1 MLLSAVILV
10 LQETLEVALLVSV
23 LIAVSHQV
31 GIRMTW
37 LPFGLIA
44 GFVLSFLFA
53 VNTDRV
59 STWFDYVGLEVVNAT
74 LQILIALALAV
85 FIGSTFAGRRVL
97 RSGRGPSG
105 SYLLPFELSALCAIA
120 LAINR
125 EGSEIL
131 LYLGGFIRQEEA
143 MMAVVMGG
151 GIGFAIGV
159 SVAVIVFYGLT
170 SLPGR
175 WGLATSTC
183 LLALFSGNMLS
194 QAVQQLTQADW
205 LPALKPVWDT
215 SASLPENTLTGQL
228 MYAFLGYEATPS
240 AIQVAAYLAGILLVA
255 AAALSAR
262 FIGRRYAGLN

>member
-1 MLLSAVILV
+1 V

-23 LIAVSHQV
+23 LIAVSHQA

-44 GFVLSFLFA
+44 GFILAFLFA
-53 VNTDRV
+53 VNTDLV
-59 STWFDYVGLEVVNAT
+59 SAWFDYVGLEVVNAV
-74 LQILIALALAV
+74 LQILIALALAL
-85 FIGSTFAGRRVL
+85 FTWSTFTSRLVL
-97 RSGRGPSG
+97 STGRGPRG
-105 SYLLPFELSALCAIA
+105 SNDLLLFELSALFAIA

-131 LYLGGFIRQEEA
+131 LYLGGFVRQEEA
-143 MMAVVMGG
+143 MTAVLMGG

-175 WGLATSTC
+175 SGLAASTC

-205 LPALKPVWDT
+205 LPALKPVWDM
-215 SASLPENTLTGQL
+215 SASLPENTLTGQML
-228 MYAFLGYEATPS
+228 YAFMGYEATPS
-240 AIQVAAYLAGILLVA
+240 AIQVAAYVAGILLVA
-255 AAALSAR
+255 LSALSPRLFEPRTAR
-262 FIGRRYAGLN
+262 LN